1 MNKEILTSD
10 ENQTLEAG
18 SVFSRESIRK
28 KIIVDQLLFSWKVIW
43 VQGKQPS
50 LKGL

>member
-18 SVFSRESIRK
+18 SVFSRNLLE